1 MGGLAFVFRPTNRCS
16 IRVIRQLGGRQSL
29 ERSKSVSFPAPLCAI
44 STACGSSSIT
54 AGSSSDGR
62 GGRSSRSSRLGG
74 GSSKM
79 PFMRPLNSVVEGRG
93 ERIKMARGDDD
104 RDSGAASAAPVVV
117 DAVQNSGIVPAT
129 ATVDSILRPPPP
141 PAPAAG
147 DKDEDGVVG
156 AGGEGAP
163 DLSAELARLEE
174 LGQDIFKMAGREF
187 KITSYVELSRVL
199 FEDLSLPVVKQ
210 PSNKVLGGYYSTSN
224 AVLNELSAMGYELPA
239 KVLDYRALLYL
250 IRSKQGKK
258 KKKKTAGERKDSAG
272 SDKDVAGGGAGGV
285 GGAKGERMS
294 PEEKLM
300 MSMLKEESGIDA
312 LDRTMVRVGVD
323 ISKVMERVQTMTNGG
338 GLRTPGGASTEE
350 KDETFI
356 PEEGGFEEPDLAE
369 PIPMLMGTG
378 EEDLEG
384 EKPMSL
390 YDKGWGVANNFVL
403 IDAASIIYRTFHAM
417 PKLTGPDGTPIN
429 AVLGF
434 CNVLNKLLLPAM
446 VQSRIRPYVL
456 VVFDGHVP
464 LHRQTALYPTY
475 KANRA
480 RTPEDLISQFP
491 LAQEAAIAFG
501 AINVTAP
508 DGLEADDVIATFAQ
522 VAIEQVPDMK
532 VTIVSSDKDFLQLV
546 GDDVSVFDPFNMA
559 RLGPNEVFEKYGL
572 EAGQLLDYFAM
583 VGDAADN
590 VPGIPGIGPKTAQ
603 ELLEEFESFEEL
615 WEFKDEVESPRL
627 RKIVEDNVEKFLMS
641 RRLIRLKKLFEPP
654 SMTLMPRARFSE
666 AKMQAFCAKYGFK
679 TLASRVTSTLAK
691 AEAAKEAAAEEGGV
705 GRGFFS

>member
-1 MGGLAFVFRPTNRCS
+1 
-16 IRVIRQLGGRQSL
+16 
-29 ERSKSVSFPAPLCAI
+29 
-44 STACGSSSIT
+44 
-54 AGSSSDGR
+54 
-62 GGRSSRSSRLGG
+62 
-74 GSSKM
+74 
-79 PFMRPLNSVVEGRG
+79 VVEGRG
-93 ERIKMARGDDD
+93 ERIKTARGDDD
-104 RDSGAASAAPVVV
+104 RGSGASAAPVVV
-117 DAVQNSGIVPAT
+117 DVLQNSGMAPAT

-141 PAPAAG
+141 PPPAATG
-147 DKDEDGVVG
+147 EEDEDGVVG
-156 AGGEGAP
+156 VGGEGTP
-163 DLSAELARLEE
+163 DLSTELARLEE
-174 LGQDIFKMAGREF
+174 LGQDIFQMAGREF

-199 FEDLSLPVVKQ
+199 FEDLKLPVVKQ
-210 PSNKVLGGYYSTSN
+210 PNNKVLGGYYSTSN

-258 KKKKTAGERKDSAG
+258 KKKKVAGEGKGSAG
-272 SDKDVAGGGAGGV
+272 SAKDAAGGGAGGV
-285 GGAKGERMS
+285 GGAKGERIS

-323 ISKVMERVQTMTNGG
+323 ISKVMERVQTMSNGG
-338 GLRTPGGASTEE
+338 GLRTPGGATEAKE
-350 KDETFI
+350 ESFV

-369 PIPMLMGTG
+369 PIAMLMGTG
-378 EEDLEG
+378 EEEVEG
-384 EKPMSL
+384 GKPVSL

-403 IDAASIIYRTFHAM
+403 IDAASIIYRTYHAM
-417 PKLTGPDGTPIN
+417 PKLTGPDGSPIN

-446 VQSRIRPYVL
+446 AQSRVRPYVL
-456 VVFDGHVP
+456 VVFDGHAP

-480 RTPEDLISQFP
+480 STPEDLISQFP

-508 DGLEADDVIATFAQ
+508 EGLEADDVIATFAQ
-522 VAIEQVPDMK
+522 VAIEQVPDVK

-546 GDDVSVFDPFNMA
+546 GEDVSVFDPFNMA

-572 EAGQLLDYFAM
+572 EPGQLLDYFSM

-627 RKIVEDNVEKFLMS
+627 RKIVEENVEKFLLS

-654 SMTLMPRARFSE
+654 SMTLMPKARFSE
-666 AKMQAFCAKYGFK
+666 GKLQEFCTRYGFK
-679 TLASRVTSTLAK
+679 TLATRVKSTLAR
-691 AEAAKEAAAEEGGV
+691 AEAAKEAAAEEGIG
-705 GRGFFS
+705 GRGGPGGPGFFS